1 MKKVLFTA
9 TLRSHIGQFHQPYL
23 KFFKNAGY
31 EVHIAVKD
39 NSNKK
44 KIKIGHYDQF
54 HPICYERLPLKRE
67 NINAYFQIKNLLKE
81 HRYDIIHC
89 HTPVAAVITRLA
101 SRPYRKHGL
110 KVIYTAHGFHFFK
123 GAARKNWLIYY
134 SIEKFLSRFTDCLIT
149 INQED
154 YQCALSNGFSAKS
167 INFIKGVGVDF
178 KEFVPQTEEKK
189 KVLRKQYQYDNDEF
203 ILLYAA
209 NLSYRK
215 HQDLIIKAAARARNQ
230 VSKLKIILAGTGE
243 CEEEYRSMIR
253 DLELEN
259 TVKMIGYV
267 REIPKYMGLADGVVS
282 TARQE
287 GLSINIVEAMATGLP
302 IIATDCRGNRDLVKD
317 NVNGFIV
324 GIDDIEGMTQAIIK
338 LSKSEGLGRRF
349 GKKSIE
355 LAEEYS
361 LKSVQKEMEK
371 IYYLYL

>member
-1 MKKVLFTA
+1 MKKVLFAA

-31 EVHIAVKD
+31 EVHIAAKD
-39 NSNKK
+39 NSNQK

-67 NINAYFQIKNLLKE
+67 NIKAYFQMKNLLKQ
-81 HRYDIIHC
+81 HQYDIIHC
-89 HTPVAAVITRLA
+89 HTPIAAVITRLV
-101 SRPYRKHGL
+101 SRPYRKKGL

-123 GAARKNWLIYY
+123 GAPRKNWLIYY
-134 SIEKFLSRFTDCLIT
+134 RVEKFLSRFTDCLIT

-154 YQCALSNGFSAKS
+154 YRWVLSNGFSAKS
-167 INFIKGVGVDF
+167 INFIKGVGVDL
-178 KEFVPQTEEKK
+178 KEFVSQTEEKK
-189 KVLRKQYQYDNDEF
+189 KALRKQYHYNNDEF

-230 VSKLKIILAGTGE
+230 VSNLKIILAGTGE
-243 CEEEYRSMIR
+243 REEEYRSMIK
-253 DLELEN
+253 DFELEN
-259 TVKMIGYV
+259 TVEMIGYV
-267 REIPKYMGLADGVVS
+267 REIPKYMGLVDGVVS

-287 GLSINIVEAMATGLP
+287 GLPINIVEAMATGLP

-324 GIDDIEGMTQAIIK
+324 GIDDIEGMTRAIIK
-338 LSKSEGLGRRF
+338 LSKSEGLRRCF
-349 GKKSIE
+349 GEKSINLVE
-355 LAEEYS
+355 KYS
-361 LKSVQKEMEK
+361 LRSVQKEMAK
-371 IYYLYL
+371 IYYRYI

>member
-1 MKKVLFTA
+1 MKKVLFAA

-31 EVHIAVKD
+31 EVHIAAKD
-39 NSNKK
+39 NSNQK

-67 NINAYFQIKNLLKE
+67 NIKAYFQMKNLLKQ
-81 HRYDIIHC
+81 HQYDIIHC
-89 HTPVAAVITRLA
+89 HTPVAAVITRLV
-101 SRPYRKHGL
+101 SRPYRKKGL

-123 GAARKNWLIYY
+123 GAPRKNWLIYY
-134 SIEKFLSRFTDCLIT
+134 RVEKFLSRFTDCLIT

-154 YQCALSNGFSAKS
+154 YRWVLSNGFSAKS
-167 INFIKGVGVDF
+167 INFIKGVGVDL
-178 KEFVPQTEEKK
+178 KEFVSQTEEKK
-189 KVLRKQYQYDNDEF
+189 KALRKQYHYNNDEF

-230 VSKLKIILAGTGE
+230 VSNLKIILAGTGE
-243 CEEEYRSMIR
+243 REEEYRSMIK
-253 DLELEN
+253 DFELEN
-259 TVKMIGYV
+259 TVEMIGYV
-267 REIPKYMGLADGVVS
+267 REIPKYMGLVDGVVS

-287 GLSINIVEAMATGLP
+287 GLPINIVEAMATGLP

-324 GIDDIEGMTQAIIK
+324 GIDDIEGMTRAIIK
-338 LSKSEGLGRRF
+338 LSKSEGLCRCF
-349 GKKSIE
+349 GEKSINLVE
-355 LAEEYS
+355 KYS
-361 LKSVQKEMEK
+361 LRSVQKEMAK
-371 IYYLYL
+371 IYYRYI

>member
-1 MKKVLFTA
+1 MKKVLFAA

-31 EVHIAVKD
+31 EVHIAAKD
-39 NSNKK
+39 NSNQK

-67 NINAYFQIKNLLKE
+67 NIKAYFQMKNLLKQ
-81 HRYDIIHC
+81 HQYDIIHC
-89 HTPVAAVITRLA
+89 HTPIAAVITRLV
-101 SRPYRKHGL
+101 SRPYRKKGL

-123 GAARKNWLIYY
+123 GAPRKNWLIYY
-134 SIEKFLSRFTDCLIT
+134 RVEKFLSRFTDCLIT

-154 YQCALSNGFSAKS
+154 YRWVLSNGFSAKS
-167 INFIKGVGVDF
+167 INFIKGVGVDL
-178 KEFVPQTEEKK
+178 KEFVSQTEEKK
-189 KVLRKQYQYDNDEF
+189 KALRKQYHYNNDEF

-230 VSKLKIILAGTGE
+230 VSNLKIILAGTGE
-243 CEEEYRSMIR
+243 REEEYRSMIK
-253 DLELEN
+253 DFELEN
-259 TVKMIGYV
+259 TVEMIGYV
-267 REIPKYMGLADGVVS
+267 REIPKYMGLVDGVVS

-287 GLSINIVEAMATGLP
+287 GLPINIVEAMATGLP

-324 GIDDIEGMTQAIIK
+324 GIDDIEGMTRAIIK
-338 LSKSEGLGRRF
+338 LSKSEDLRRRF
-349 GKKSIE
+349 GEKNINLVEK
-355 LAEEYS
+355 YS
-361 LKSVQKEMEK
+361 LRSVQKEMAK
-371 IYYLYL
+371 IYYRYI